1 MLGLSENLGSTI
13 SVHLERKQVCAKGN
27 RTNHLQS
34 LGSTHSADCH
44 GDGRWQHLI
53 TDKVVTNTECVS
65 SPLSLCGF
73 CFQGHS
79 SIQTKPRHVPPK
91 ASRQWGSSSEGWLQ
105 CFVLSCTAA
114 SRVAEWAYCWCAWP
128 FRGLNCFLNT
138 PAPLTCLGGGFFFIY
153 ISDLGAEFIQVAEAF
168 PPLLTNNFQVSLG
181 RREMVSLSR
190 STTHRFRIT
199 ADAAAL
205 TFSKQNGTVL
215 TFARRCWHPFEK
227 EWFPPLPEPLLMAIC
242 SRRVPEL

>member
-1 MLGLSENLGSTI
+1 MLGLRENLGSTI

-27 RTNHLQS
+27 WTKHLRS
-34 LGSTHSADCH
+34 LGSAHSADCH

-128 FRGLNCFLNT
+128 FSGLNCFLNT
-138 PAPLTCLGGGFFFIY
+138 PAPLTCLGGGFFFYIY
-153 ISDLGAEFIQVAEAF
+153 IYIYIQVIWELSSYKLLKLSPLCSQITSRCPLAGEKWSHSAGA
-168 PPLLTNNFQVSLG
+168 PPTDSG
-181 RREMVSLSR
+181 
-190 STTHRFRIT
+190 
-199 ADAAAL
+199 
-205 TFSKQNGTVL
+205 
-215 TFARRCWHPFEK
+215 
-227 EWFPPLPEPLLMAIC
+227 
-242 SRRVPEL
+242 